1 MQDTIGLK
9 KLRPISSLR
18 PLLAMAGLLGLLG
31 TLLLGYAPS
40 AAEEPRLVPTAL
52 HDVADTGGMQTA
64 VFAGGCFWGVQGVFQ
79 HVDGVVSAI
88 SGYAGGAPE
97 TATYE
102 LVETS
107 RTGHA
112 EAVQI
117 VFDPK
122 KISYAKLLQIY
133 FSAAHDPTQLN
144 RQGPDRGTQY
154 RSAIFP
160 ANNEQASV
168 ASDYIEQ
175 LGTAGVFKKQIATTV
190 EPGKT
195 FYKAEA
201 YHQDFMTR
209 NPENPYIVF
218 HEQPKVENL
227 KGFFPDYYR
236 AEPVLV
242 SGNQG

>member
-1 MQDTIGLK
+1 MQNTIGLK
-9 KLRPISSLR
+9 TRRPILSLR
-18 PLLAMAGLLGLLG
+18 PLLAVAGLLGLLG
-31 TLLLGYAPS
+31 VLLLGYAPS

-52 HDVADTGGMQTA
+52 HDVADTSGIQTA

-79 HVDGVVSAI
+79 HVEGVVSAT
-88 SGYAGGAPE
+88 SGYAGGGPE

-117 VFDPK
+117 VFNPR

-133 FSAAHDPTQLN
+133 FSVAHDPTQLN

-160 ANNEQASV
+160 ENDEQAKV
-168 ASDYIEQ
+168 ASDYVEQ
-175 LGTAGVFKKQIATTV
+175 LRTAGVFKKKIATTV

-201 YHQDFMTR
+201 YHQDFMTK
-209 NPENPYIVF
+209 NPENPYIAF

-236 AEPVLV
+236 AEAILV
-242 SGNQG
+242 SGNRG